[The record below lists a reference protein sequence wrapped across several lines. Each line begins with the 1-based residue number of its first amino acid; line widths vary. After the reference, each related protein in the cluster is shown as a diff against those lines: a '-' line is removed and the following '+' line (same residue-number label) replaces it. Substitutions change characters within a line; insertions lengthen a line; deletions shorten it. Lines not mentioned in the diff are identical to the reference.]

1 MKTKIKNLIS
11 TIEKNEGHHCEVFS
25 LENKEKIRI
34 SVNEKHSYY
43 DGRGW
48 CYEIAISPISPTFF
62 GKAYTY
68 LGKKNHIKRILKQW
82 FDGKIELTPCG
93 WSPYAQPAYM
103 FKNK

>member
-25 LENKEKIRI
+25 LENKEKIRV

-48 CYEIAISPISPTFF
+48 YHEIDQAPLLQLTKI
-62 GKAYTY
+62 TY
-68 LGKKNHIKRILKQW
+68 RTADEVMRSKEKN
-82 FDGKIELTPCG
+82 
-93 WSPYAQPAYM
+93 
-103 FKNK
+103 